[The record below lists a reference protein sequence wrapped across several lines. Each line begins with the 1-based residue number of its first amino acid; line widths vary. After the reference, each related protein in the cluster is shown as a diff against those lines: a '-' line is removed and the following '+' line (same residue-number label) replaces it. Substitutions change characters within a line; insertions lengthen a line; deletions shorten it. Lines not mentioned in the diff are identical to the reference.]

1 MKLLLNLL
9 PRYVEHVR
17 KYPHTLLIKFYGLYR
32 VTPTQGGKPTTAT
45 KARPGTLCCTAGH
58 NRWLAGCSS
67 DWSPSVQVHFIVMNN
82 LFRTE
87 LPIHRKYDLKGS
99 ILGRTALQEPGP
111 NVILKDQDLNI
122 RLVLDTDWHQ
132 K

>member
-1 MKLLLNLL
+1 
-9 PRYVEHVR
+9 
-17 KYPHTLLIKFYGLYR
+17 
-32 VTPTQGGKPTTAT
+32 
-45 KARPGTLCCTAGH
+45 
-58 NRWLAGCSS
+58 
-67 DWSPSVQVHFIVMNN
+67 MNN